1 MECQNLKLNVGKDI
15 SVVGFN
21 DQDSYLS
28 SQNLTYISH
37 PLMEMG
43 RQSVKMLEQL
53 DQNIPK
59 RKIST
64 LIEPILNEG
73 TSHKIS
79 KPKLR

>member
-1 MECQNLKLNVGKDI
+1 MKLEVGKDI

-43 RQSVKMLEQL
+43 KQAVKILQSL
-53 DQNIPK
+53 DQDFSVNK
-59 RKIST
+59 VST

-73 TSHKIS
+73 TRDKINKS
-79 KPKLR
+79 KLR

>member
-1 MECQNLKLNVGKDI
+1 MKLEIGKDI
-15 SVVGFN
+15 SVVVFN

-43 RQSVKMLEQL
+43 KQSVKILQNLEQ
-53 DQNIPK
+53 DISIK
-59 RKIST
+59 KVST

-73 TSHKIS
+73 TSHKI
-79 KPKLR
+79 KKTKLR